1 LAREQKRNGWLKDPT
16 GAWEIIVDSRANSW
30 HQKKKREMCV
40 TAVFVASSGHGGI
53 WRGSDIYNNL
63 IGLLSF
69 HKIRTRPS
77 RNQLSQLTPR
87 ERDRERETWR
97 SILIL
102 CVWLLSLSTW
112 YWEH

>member
-1 LAREQKRNGWLKDPT
+1 MRNYCRFTCKFLAPK
-16 GAWEIIVDSRANSW
+16 
-30 HQKKKREMCV
+30 KKKREMCV

-87 ERDRERETWR
+87 EREIERGRHE
-97 SILIL
+97 
-102 CVWLLSLSTW
+102 
-112 YWEH
+112 EAF

>member
-1 LAREQKRNGWLKDPT
+1 VQILGTKK
-16 GAWEIIVDSRANSW
+16 
-30 HQKKKREMCV
+30 KKKREMCV

-87 ERDRERETWR
+87 EREREREGDMKKHFDIVCLIIVPFYMVLGALALEHYIYEH
-97 SILIL
+97 SIRLL
-102 CVWLLSLSTW
+102 CSA
-112 YWEH
+112 E